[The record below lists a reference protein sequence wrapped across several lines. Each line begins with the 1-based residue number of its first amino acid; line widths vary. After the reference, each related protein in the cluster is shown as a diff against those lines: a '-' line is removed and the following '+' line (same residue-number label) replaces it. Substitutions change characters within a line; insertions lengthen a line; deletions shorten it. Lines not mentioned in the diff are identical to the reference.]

1 VNPFEGSLKSWSF
14 KYTWIYKLLVS
25 IALDFRNKNFTPFF
39 FFLQE
44 WLLPK
49 VKSKIAINH
58 SRPFNGWIADAKDF
72 NKIKKKYLLS
82 MN

>member
-14 KYTWIYKLLVS
+14 KYTWIDKLLVS
-25 IALDFRNKNFTPFF
+25 IAVDFQNKNFTFF
-39 FFLQE
+39 FFKE

-72 NKIKKKYLLS
+72 NQIKKYIYFP
-82 MN
+82 

>member
-1 VNPFEGSLKSWSF
+1 
-14 KYTWIYKLLVS
+14 
-25 IALDFRNKNFTPFF
+25 LDIQIVGEYCSGLSEQKFYPF

>member
-1 VNPFEGSLKSWSF
+1 
-14 KYTWIYKLLVS
+14 LLWTFGTK
-25 IALDFRNKNFTPFF
+25 ILPLFF